1 MNLLTN
7 WCRSMDFQ
15 FVINLGGAAALG
27 VGGWFARQL
36 WDSVKELKN
45 DVVSLRLNMSEQYVK
60 KSEVDGFRADMDKR
74 FDRIE
79 SLFDKMFERLD
90 NKVDK

>member
-1 MNLLTN
+1 
-7 WCRSMDFQ
+7 MDWQ
-15 FVINLGGAAALG
+15 IILNIGAGMTIA

-45 DVVSLRLNMSEQYVK
+45 DIASILLHMSEHYVK
-60 KSEVDGFRADMDKR
+60 KSEVDNFRADMDKR

-79 SLFDKMFERLD
+79 MLFDKMFERLD
-90 NKVDK
+90 GKVDK

>member
-1 MNLLTN
+1 
-7 WCRSMDFQ
+7 MDWQ
-15 FVINLGGAAALG
+15 IILNIGAGMTIA

-45 DVVSLRLNMSEQYVK
+45 DIASIRLHMSEHYVK
-60 KSEVDGFRADMDKR
+60 KSEVENFRADMDKR

-79 SLFDKMFERLD
+79 MLFDKMFERLD
-90 NKVDK
+90 GKVDK

>member
-1 MNLLTN
+1 
-7 WCRSMDFQ
+7 MDFPLI
-15 FVINLGGAAALG
+15 INLAVGLVVG

-45 DVVSLRLNMSEQYVK
+45 DLSSIRLHMSENYVK
-60 KSEVDGFRADMDKR
+60 KSEVEGFRADMDRR

-79 SLFDKMFERLD
+79 MLFDKLYERLD
-90 NKVDK
+90 HKADK

>member
-1 MNLLTN
+1 
-7 WCRSMDFQ
+7 MDFQ
-15 FVINLGGAAALG
+15 FIINLGGAAALG

-45 DVVSLRLNMSEQYVK
+45 DIAGIRLHMSESYVK
-60 KSEVDGFRADMDKR
+60 KSEVDSFKQDMDKR

-79 SLFDKMFERLD
+79 LLFDKMFERLD

>member
-1 MNLLTN
+1 
-7 WCRSMDFQ
+7 MDFQ
-15 FVINLGGAAALG
+15 FIINLGVAAALG
-27 VGGWFARQL
+27 IGGWFARQL
-36 WDSVKELKN
+36 WDSVKELKT
-45 DVVSLRLNMSEQYVK
+45 DISGIRLHMSENYVK

-79 SLFDKMFERLD
+79 QLLDRLYEKLD

>member
-1 MNLLTN
+1 
-7 WCRSMDFQ
+7 MDFQ

-45 DVVSLRLNMSEQYVK
+45 DIAGIRLHMSESYVK
-60 KSEVDGFRADMDKR
+60 KSEVDSFKQDMDKR

-79 SLFDKMFERLD
+79 QLLDKLYEKLD

>member
-1 MNLLTN
+1 
-7 WCRSMDFQ
+7 MDWQ
-15 FVINLGGAAALG
+15 TIINILAGALLG

-45 DVVSLRLNMSEQYVK
+45 DISGIRLHMSENYVK
-60 KSEVDGFRADMDKR
+60 KSEVENFRADMDKR

-79 SLFDKMFERLD
+79 LLLDKLFEKLD
-90 NKVDK
+90 GKVDK

>member
-1 MNLLTN
+1 
-7 WCRSMDFQ
+7 MDWQ
-15 FVINLGGAAALG
+15 IILNIGAGATIA

-45 DVVSLRLNMSEQYVK
+45 DISSIRLHMSENYVK
-60 KSEVDGFRADMDKR
+60 KSEVDNFRQDMDKR

-79 SLFDKMFERLD
+79 LLFDKMFERLD
-90 NKVDK
+90 GKVDK

>member
-1 MNLLTN
+1 
-7 WCRSMDFQ
+7 MDWQ
-15 FVINLGGAAALG
+15 NVINVG
-27 VGGWFARQL
+27 VGLIFAIGGWFCRQL

-45 DVVSLRLNMSEQYVK
+45 DIANIRLHVSESYVK
-60 KSEVDGFRADMDKR
+60 KSEVDSFKQDMDKR

-79 SLFDKMFERLD
+79 LLFDKMFERLD

>member
-1 MNLLTN
+1 
-7 WCRSMDFQ
+7 MDFQ
-15 FVINLGGAAALG
+15 LIVNIVAGLTVA

-45 DVVSLRLNMSEQYVK
+45 DISSIRLHMSEHYVK
-60 KSEVDGFRADMDKR
+60 KSEVEGFRADMDKR

>member
-1 MNLLTN
+1 
-7 WCRSMDFQ
+7 MDFQ
-15 FVINLGGAAALG
+15 FMINLGGATAIG

-45 DVVSLRLNMSEQYVK
+45 DIAGIRLHMSENYVK

-79 SLFDKMFERLD
+79 VLLDKLYERLD
-90 NKVDK
+90 GKVDK

>member
-1 MNLLTN
+1 
-7 WCRSMDFQ
+7 MDWQ
-15 FVINLGGAAALG
+15 TIINISAGALLG

-45 DVVSLRLNMSEQYVK
+45 DVSSIRLHVSENYVK
-60 KSEVDGFRADMDKR
+60 KSEVDTLKTEMDKR

-79 SLFDKMFERLD
+79 VLLDKLFEKLD
-90 NKVDK
+90 GKVDK